1 MARIVNRYADPPPEL
16 RTELRTPRDD
26 IVHELREADG
36 WFSYA
41 GGPFVSY
48 QRTVTDEPDG
58 AVTEVVEYELAVPY
72 FGFVF
77 APLVRHTLRQPA
89 GDKAPWWAPPERL
102 DARAATALGVL
113 SAVGLIV
120 GYLNTLLTQT
130 IAFAAD
136 EFGSTDRSQ
145 GVSLALVRC
154 GVLLA
159 LVIGGIADRR
169 GRRRLIIGLSVAAPI
184 VAATGALS
192 PSLPW
197 LTASQAIARPLAMAL
212 GILIAVVAM
221 EEMPAGS
228 RAYAVS
234 LLAMATALGAGACV
248 ASLPLADLGVGG
260 WRLVYVVPLLGLLLV
275 PGVSRRLQESRR
287 FEAPHADAG
296 FAGHLGRFWLLA
308 ISGMLLNL
316 FVAPASAFQNRYLK
330 NERGFSASRISAFTL
345 LTNTP
350 GGIGIVVGGRLADL
364 RGRRIVGSIAL
375 FGGTICT
382 VWFFVAQGWTMWL
395 ASAIGA
401 IVGAASVPALGVYS
415 AELFPTSLRGKAN
428 AAITVLALIGSGVGL
443 IAAGAMSD
451 RWDQFAPGMALLA
464 LGPMVVC
471 ILVLKLYPETARRE
485 LEELNPEDAVAPTP

>member
-1 MARIVNRYADPPPEL
+1 MARIVNRYAEPPPEL
-16 RTELRTPRDD
+16 RIAANPRDD
-26 IVHELREADG
+26 IVHEEREADG
-36 WFSYA
+36 SFAYA

-48 QRTVTDEPDG
+48 QRTLTEQPDG
-58 AVTEVVEYELAVPY
+58 AVIEVVDYELAVPY

-77 APLVRHTLRQPA
+77 APLVRHTLRGPA
-89 GDKAPWWAPPERL
+89 LDKAPWWAPPERL

-113 SAVGLIV
+113 AAVGLIV

-136 EFGSTDRSQ
+136 EFGSTDRAQ

-169 GRRRLIIGLSVAAPI
+169 GRRQLIIGLSIAAPI
-184 VAATGALS
+184 VAATGALA

-260 WRLVYVVPLLGLLLV
+260 WRLVYVVPLLGLSPRAGREPAVAGEPALR
-275 PGVSRRLQESRR
+275 GATRRRRLRGAPRPVLAPCDLRDVAEPVRCARPPRSRTGTSR
-287 FEAPHADAG
+287 T
-296 FAGHLGRFWLLA
+296 
-308 ISGMLLNL
+308 
-316 FVAPASAFQNRYLK
+316 SA
-330 NERGFSASRISAFTL
+330 ASR
-345 LTNTP
+345 P
-350 GGIGIVVGGRLADL
+350 
-364 RGRRIVGSIAL
+364 
-375 FGGTICT
+375 
-382 VWFFVAQGWTMWL
+382 
-395 ASAIGA
+395 
-401 IVGAASVPALGVYS
+401 AASPPS
-415 AELFPTSLRGKAN
+415 P
-428 AAITVLALIGSGVGL
+428 
-443 IAAGAMSD
+443 
-451 RWDQFAPGMALLA
+451 
-464 LGPMVVC
+464 C
-471 ILVLKLYPETARRE
+471 
-485 LEELNPEDAVAPTP
+485 